1 MTELA
6 TTTAI
11 SSTIWMERGV
21 PPSRY
26 PALKSCNNSP
36 ATAEET
42 HTTAATA
49 STTAT
54 PPGPPTPRA
63 TISTAAMI
71 SVESVSPEIGL
82 FDEPMTPTR
91 LPETVAKKNPTINMT
106 MAATIP
112 AITSPDTYI

>member
-1 MTELA
+1 
-6 TTTAI
+6 
-11 SSTIWMERGV
+11 MERGV

-26 PALKSCNNSP
+26 PALKSCNSSP

-42 HTTAATA
+42 QTTAATA

-54 PPGPPTPRA
+54 PPGPPTPNA

-71 SVESVSPEIGL
+71 NVESVSPETGL
-82 FDEPMTPTR
+82 LDDPMTPTR
-91 LPETVAKKNPTINMT
+91 LPDTVAKKKPTISIT

-112 AITSPDTYI
+112 AITRPDTYI